1 MTKLLEKVFDEVSKL
16 PQKEQDALAAWIMEE
31 LASERR
37 WEKTFAESSDLLNHL
52 ADEAL
57 TEHHKGKTQTLD
69 PNNL

>member
-31 LASERR
+31 LASEQR
-37 WEKTFAESSDLLNHL
+37 WEKTFTKSSDLLNKL

-57 TEHHKGKTQTLD
+57 TEHQRGKTQTLD